1 MRKADAIGVGMGLV
15 LLAVASCQYL
25 GEKRRQ
31 REELAFEC
39 SYRLR
44 YLYNSYIVFKG
55 DGGTLVPEILST
67 SSFTNR
73 SSLPVDLP
81 AKVFG
86 RLCLP
91 NILHQKNLVCPRD
104 VRRPAETLA
113 NLNNANISYF
123 LGVYDGFDDSETI
136 LAGNRNFT
144 DSTGVVRSAA
154 ELSFG
159 WRPNQGLH
167 GTNGY
172 LLFGDGSVRLTTSA
186 QLRSAMTNGDNQ
198 HTVFLIP

>member
-1 MRKADAIGVGMGLV
+1 MYYTYLAAQNDGV
-15 LLAVASCQYL
+15 A
-25 GEKRRQ
+25 
-31 REELAFEC
+31 
-39 SYRLR
+39 
-44 YLYNSYIVFKG
+44 
-55 DGGTLVPEILST
+55 LVPEIPSA
-67 SSFTNR
+67 SSFTNTT
-73 SSLPVDLP
+73 SLPVDLP

-91 NILHQKNLVCPRD
+91 NMLRPFQLACPRD
-104 VRRPAETLA
+104 LRRAAETVSSLK
-113 NLNNANISYF
+113 NSNISYF
-123 LGVYDGFDDSETI
+123 WGVYDGFGDSETI

-154 ELSFG
+154 DLSFG
-159 WRPNQGLH
+159 WRPNQELH